1 MRSANLLNDYAFKYV
16 FGQDSKDAND
26 ALKALLTVF
35 LEKHVEKVVV
45 KNSELVKNVGNM
57 KSPRLDLLVEFDDK
71 NQVDLEMQLKQTKDD
86 LPARFGYYL
95 ARLHGSQDIVGKYY
109 KEIKSTIVLV
119 FLNVNMYEKDDIFYR
134 TFQLR
139 DEHGEVFEKD
149 KCRMRLDIVEMK
161 KVDSNK
167 SLEEMSDKEKLI
179 YYFKNC
185 QKGKEDSKIK
195 EMIEQ
200 DEVIRMVEKR
210 VENIEEDRWRKLQED
225 FTKMHYNEM
234 AMEFRFEAE
243 EAKEEAEK
251 ERLNAE
257 KERLK
262 AQKERLNAEKERAN
276 AEKERL
282 NAEKERANAE
292 KERLN
297 AEKER
302 ANAQKE
308 RLNAEKA
315 KAEVKLVKENA
326 NKKFSKMIRQLMHTM
341 SKEQIA
347 SLLDLSIEEVT
358 SYIEGA

>member
-1 MRSANLLNDYAFKYV
+1 MRYANLLNDYAFKYV
-16 FGQDSKDAND
+16 FGQDCKEAND

-35 LEKHVEKVVV
+35 LDKKVENVIV
-45 KNSELVKNVGNM
+45 KNSELVKNIGNM

-95 ARLHGSQDIVGKYY
+95 ARLHGSQDIEGKYY

-119 FLNVNMYEKDDIFYR
+119 FLNVNMYEKDDTFYR

-139 DEHGEVFEKD
+139 DEHGELFEKD
-149 KCRMRLDIVEMK
+149 KCRMRLDIIEMK
-161 KVDSNK
+161 KVDLNK
-167 SLEEMSDKEKLI
+167 PLEEMSLKEKLI

-185 QKGKEDSKIK
+185 QKGMEDSKIK
-195 EMIEQ
+195 KMIEQ
-200 DEVIRMVEKR
+200 NEVIRMVEKR

-251 ERLNAE
+251 ER
-257 KERLK
+257 
-262 AQKERLNAEKERAN
+262 AN
-276 AEKERL
+276 AQ
-282 NAEKERANAE
+282 

-308 RLNAEKA
+308 RLNAEKERANAQKERLNAEKERLNAEKA
-315 KAEVKLVKENA
+315 KEKAALAQKEAKEARINAEKKMFETMLKNGVTMDDIVKMCSV
-326 NKKFSKMIRQLMHTM
+326 
-341 SKEQIA
+341 SKEY
-347 SLLDLSIEEVT
+347 L
-358 SYIEGA
+358 EGIFK

>member
-1 MRSANLLNDYAFKYV
+1 MRYANLLNDYAFKYV
-16 FGQDSKDAND
+16 FGQDTKDAND

-35 LEKHVEKVVV
+35 LDKKVEKVIV
-45 KNSELVKNVGNM
+45 KNSELVKNVSDM

-95 ARLHGSQDIVGKYY
+95 ARLHGSQEIEGKYY

-119 FLNVNMYEKDDIFYR
+119 FLNVNMYDKDDTFYR

-139 DEHGEVFEKD
+139 DEHGELFEKD
-149 KCRMRLDIVEMK
+149 KCRMRLDIIEMK

-167 SLEEMSDKEKLI
+167 ALEEMSQKEKLI

-210 VENIEEDRWRKLQED
+210 VENIEDDRWRKLQED
-225 FTKMHYNEM
+225 FTKLHYNEI

-243 EAKEEAEK
+243 EAKEE
-251 ERLNAE
+251 
-257 KERLK
+257 
-262 AQKERLNAEKERAN
+262 AEKERAN

-302 ANAQKE
+302 ANAEKERLNAKKERANAEKE
-308 RLNAEKA
+308 RLNAEKERLNAKRERENAEKERANVEKA
-315 KAEVKLVKENA
+315 KAEAKTAKQEVNKVKLELGLSSKVC
-326 NKKFSKMIRQLMHTM
+326 KFLN
-341 SKEQIA
+341 
-347 SLLDLSIEEVT
+347 
-358 SYIEGA
+358 

>member
-1 MRSANLLNDYAFKYV
+1 MRYANLLNDYAFKYV
-16 FGQDSKDAND
+16 FGQDCKEAND

-35 LEKHVEKVVV
+35 LDKKVENVIV
-45 KNSELVKNVGNM
+45 KNSELVKNIGNM

-95 ARLHGSQDIVGKYY
+95 ARLHGSQDIEGKYY

-119 FLNVNMYEKDDIFYR
+119 FLNVNMYEKDDTFYR

-139 DEHGEVFEKD
+139 DEHGELFEKD
-149 KCRMRLDIVEMK
+149 KCRMRLDIIEMK
-161 KVDSNK
+161 KVDLNK
-167 SLEEMSDKEKLI
+167 PLEEMSLKEKLI

-185 QKGKEDSKIK
+185 QKGMEDSKIK
-195 EMIEQ
+195 KMIEQ
-200 DEVIRMVEKR
+200 NEVIRMVEKR

-251 ERLNAE
+251 ER
-257 KERLK
+257 
-262 AQKERLNAEKERAN
+262 AN
-276 AEKERL
+276 AQ
-282 NAEKERANAE
+282 

-308 RLNAEKA
+308 RLNAEKERLNA
-315 KAEVKLVKENA
+315 EKAKEKAEEAKIEALEEKARVSKL
-326 NKKFSKMIRQLMHTM
+326 IQQLTNTM
-341 SKEQIA
+341 SKEEIA
-347 SLLDLSIEEVT
+347 SLLDLSIEDVT

>member
-1 MRSANLLNDYAFKYV
+1 MRYANLLNDYAFKYV
-16 FGQDSKDAND
+16 FGQDCKEAND

-35 LEKHVEKVVV
+35 LDKKVENVIV
-45 KNSELVKNVGNM
+45 KNSELVKNIGNM

-95 ARLHGSQDIVGKYY
+95 ARLHGSQDIEGKYY

-119 FLNVNMYEKDDIFYR
+119 FLNVNMYEKDDTFYR

-139 DEHGEVFEKD
+139 DEHGELFEKD
-149 KCRMRLDIVEMK
+149 KCRMRLDIIEMK
-161 KVDSNK
+161 KVDLNK
-167 SLEEMSDKEKLI
+167 PLEEMSLKEKLI

-185 QKGKEDSKIK
+185 QKGMEDSKIK
-195 EMIEQ
+195 KMIEQ
-200 DEVIRMVEKR
+200 NEVIRMVEKR

-251 ERLNAE
+251 ERANAQKERLNAE
-257 KERLK
+257 KEPAN
-262 AQKERLNAEKERAN
+262 AQKERLNAEKER
-276 AEKERL
+276 
-282 NAEKERANAE
+282 
-292 KERLN
+292 
-297 AEKER
+297 
-302 ANAQKE
+302 
-308 RLNAEKA
+308 LNAEKA
-315 KAEVKLVKENA
+315 KEKAEEAKIEALEEKARVSKL
-326 NKKFSKMIRQLMHTM
+326 IQQLTNTM
-341 SKEQIA
+341 SKEEIA
-347 SLLDLSIEEVT
+347 SLLDLSIEDVT